1 MTWASLQLRV
11 SSHYFATPMP
21 PSVSQKKSTLATV
34 ADTSTLRHALGQNEA
49 VQEAIEQSACEMAVI
64 NAVLKQELPDHIQ
77 SDDIAMAL
85 EKNDELENRI
95 QEAAQDLAWVN
106 KALGQEINERVKLEK
121 ELQATKAALA
131 DATSEQPAT

>member
-1 MTWASLQLRV
+1 MFVSMSSSASKKNP
-11 SSHYFATPMP
+11 TP
-21 PSVSQKKSTLATV
+21 ATV
-34 ADTSTLRHALGQNEA
+34 ADCTMLRRALGQNEA

-64 NAVLKQELPDHIQ
+64 NAVLKQELPDHVQ

-85 EKNDELENRI
+85 EKNDELESRI

-131 DATSEQPAT
+131 DATSEQPAA